1 MASRPKAAK
10 RGTVTAEGGGPRAG
24 AWRGGGAVEDWI
36 RAFDL
41 AGVAVF
47 ALSGALTAS
56 RRQLDLFGFLL
67 IATVTAIGGGTL
79 RDLLLGRDP
88 VFWVRD
94 PIYLAVTA
102 ACGVLGFFVAHRLE
116 SRFRALLWADALGLA
131 FFALLGAEAALSAGE
146 SWAPAIVMG
155 VLTATFGGLA
165 RDLLCREVPLILRK
179 EIYATAAVL
188 GAGVYVGL
196 AEVGADRPFAFVA
209 GFLAAF
215 LLRGAAILWSLSLP
229 VYRARPG
236 RSYDATNGPPRQ
248 EG

>member
-1 MASRPKAAK
+1 LTADRGARAAEA
-10 RGTVTAEGGGPRAG
+10 GPEGGR
-24 AWRGGGAVEDWI
+24 VEDWI
-36 RAFDL
+36 RVADL

-67 IATVTAIGGGTL
+67 IATLTAIGGGTL

-94 PIYLAVTA
+94 PIYLAITA

-165 RDLLCREVPLILRK
+165 RDLLCHEVPLILRK

-196 AEVGADRPFAFVA
+196 VELGAERPLAFVA

-229 VYRARPG
+229 VYKARPG
-236 RSYDATNGPPRQ
+236 RSYGATNSPPR
-248 EG
+248 ED

>member
-1 MASRPKAAK
+1 MQ
-10 RGTVTAEGGGPRAG
+10 
-24 AWRGGGAVEDWI
+24 DWI
-36 RAFDL
+36 RVVDL

-47 ALSGALTAS
+47 ALSGSLTAS

-94 PIYLAVTA
+94 PVYLAITCA
-102 ACGVLGFFVAHRLE
+102 AGVLGFLAAHRLE
-116 SRFRALLWADALGLA
+116 SRFRALLWADALGVA
-131 FFALLGAEAALSAGE
+131 FFALLGAEAALAAGE
-146 SWAPAIVMG
+146 GWAPAIVMG

-165 RDLLCREVPLILRK
+165 RDLLCNEVPLILRK

-188 GAGVYVGL
+188 GASVYVGL
-196 AEVGADRPFAFVA
+196 AEAGADRQLAFAA

-215 LLRGAAILWSLSLP
+215 LLRAAAILWSLSLP
-229 VYRARPG
+229 VYKARPG
-236 RSYDATNGPPRQ
+236 RSYEATNSPPR
-248 EG
+248 ED

>member
-1 MASRPKAAK
+1 M
-10 RGTVTAEGGGPRAG
+10 
-24 AWRGGGAVEDWI
+24 EDWV
-36 RAFDL
+36 RAADF

-47 ALSGALTAS
+47 ALAGALTAS
-56 RRQLDLFGFLL
+56 RRQLDIFGFLL

-94 PIYLAVTA
+94 PIYLAITSGSA
-102 ACGVLGFFVAHRLE
+102 ILGFFVAHRLE

-131 FFALLGAEAALSAGE
+131 FFALLGAEAALAAGE

-165 RDLLCREVPLILRK
+165 RDILCHEIPLILRK

-188 GAGVYVGL
+188 GASVYVGL
-196 AEVGADRPFAFVA
+196 VEAGIDRLVAFFA

-215 LLRGAAILWSLSLP
+215 LLRAAAILWSLSLP
-229 VYRARPG
+229 VYRPRPG
-236 RSYDATNGPPRQ
+236 RHYEATNSPPRP
-248 EG
+248 ER

>member
-1 MASRPKAAK
+1 M
-10 RGTVTAEGGGPRAG
+10 
-24 AWRGGGAVEDWI
+24 EDWV
-36 RAFDL
+36 RTVDF

-56 RRQLDLFGFLL
+56 RRQLDIFGFLL
-67 IATVTAIGGGTL
+67 VATVTAIGGGTL

-94 PIYLAVTA
+94 PVYLAITA
-102 ACGVLGFFVAHRLE
+102 AGGVIGFFGAHRIE

-131 FFALLGAEAALSAGE
+131 FFALLGAEAALASGE

-155 VLTATFGGLA
+155 VMTATFGGLA
-165 RDLLCREVPLILRK
+165 RDLLCHEVPLILRK

-188 GAGVYVGL
+188 GASVYVGL
-196 AEVGADRPFAFVA
+196 VEAGIERQIAFIA

-215 LLRGAAILWSLSLP
+215 LLRAAAILWSLSLP
-229 VYRARPG
+229 VYRPRPG
-236 RSYDATNGPPRQ
+236 RHYDATNSPPSPDR
-248 EG
+248 